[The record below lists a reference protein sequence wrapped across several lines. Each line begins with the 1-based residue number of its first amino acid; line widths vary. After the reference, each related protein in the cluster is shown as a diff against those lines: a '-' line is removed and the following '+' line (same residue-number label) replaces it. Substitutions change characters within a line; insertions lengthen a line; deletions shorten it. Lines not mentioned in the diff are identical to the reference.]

1 MKYICMDCG
10 CKFDDPK
17 HYIEK
22 HGLEHGPY
30 EEFDGC
36 PKCGGD
42 YEDIMECDICGA
54 EIPLSEYSVNI
65 TTDKDGNKYH
75 TCDNCW
81 RQ

>member
-17 HYIEK
+17 HYTEK
-22 HGLEHGPY
+22 HGLENGPY

-42 YEDIMECDICGA
+42 YEDIKECDVCGA
-54 EIPLSEYSVNI
+54 EIPSSEYYSN
-65 TTDKDGNKYH
+65 TEDKDGHKYH

-81 RQ
+81 EK